1 LNAWA
6 AQLLGNPTK
15 VRCRVERI
23 DPSTGAAVETKEL
36 RLSDLS
42 LSPLDFIYAAPGNR
56 DAQPSEI
63 EWRILYALRRESGGF
78 APDAVLRINPARGD
92 DWTAADVSYGEFDE
106 LLQSARKLI
115 TGVRGIDGSELNVPE
130 RNQAAGIDPKELSAR
145 ADAAA
150 ASLRAMLTDLQSLNE
165 AADSESLRG
174 AILKAA
180 QFGTAAPV
188 PLSPTGDTPADRDVL
203 SRQAISIATELAE
216 RVAKLDE
223 PANDESLNRLRAIFG
238 STFVILPRF
247 SAANAT
253 ELQQA
258 LANSETIQDGDP
270 LQAVTWFQ
278 RAARVREGIARL
290 NASLAYAEALGTG
303 EQINLQVAQLP
314 FAEND
319 RWVALTLQPDRPL
332 SASRFSLVVQA
343 ANSLD
348 VTKPLTGVFV
358 DEWVELV
365 PNRSETTGVV
375 FQYDQ
380 PGTAPPQ
387 CILLAV
393 PPDLDQPWNLWS
405 LQQVLLETL
414 DQALIRAVD
423 PDSLDEVGHYLPG
436 LYFAFN
442 REGETVSTDL
452 TAA

>member
-1 LNAWA
+1 
-6 AQLLGNPTK
+6 
-15 VRCRVERI
+15 
-23 DPSTGAAVETKEL
+23 
-36 RLSDLS
+36 
-42 LSPLDFIYAAPGNR
+42 
-56 DAQPSEI
+56 
-63 EWRILYALRRESGGF
+63 
-78 APDAVLRINPARGD
+78 
-92 DWTAADVSYGEFDE
+92 
-106 LLQSARKLI
+106 
-115 TGVRGIDGSELNVPE
+115 
-130 RNQAAGIDPKELSAR
+130 
-145 ADAAA
+145 
-150 ASLRAMLTDLQSLNE
+150 
-165 AADSESLRG
+165 
-174 AILKAA
+174 
-180 QFGTAAPV
+180 
-188 PLSPTGDTPADRDVL
+188 
-203 SRQAISIATELAE
+203 
-216 RVAKLDE
+216 
-223 PANDESLNRLRAIFG
+223 
-238 STFVILPRF
+238 
-247 SAANAT
+247 
-253 ELQQA
+253 LQQA

-343 ANSLD
+343 PTSLD
-348 VTKPLTGVFV
+348 VTEPLTGALV

>member
-1 LNAWA
+1 M
-6 AQLLGNPTK
+6 T
-15 VRCRVERI
+15 
-23 DPSTGAAVETKEL
+23 
-36 RLSDLS
+36 
-42 LSPLDFIYAAPGNR
+42 
-56 DAQPSEI
+56 
-63 EWRILYALRRESGGF
+63 
-78 APDAVLRINPARGD
+78 
-92 DWTAADVSYGEFDE
+92 
-106 LLQSARKLI
+106 
-115 TGVRGIDGSELNVPE
+115 
-130 RNQAAGIDPKELSAR
+130 
-145 ADAAA
+145 
-150 ASLRAMLTDLQSLNE
+150 
-165 AADSESLRG
+165 
-174 AILKAA
+174 
-180 QFGTAAPV
+180 V
-188 PLSPTGDTPADRDVL
+188 PLSVLDLALLGTRSTSADALRDTTQRGLMRVLAATGDTPADREVL
-203 SRQAISIATELAE
+203 SRQVISIATELAE

-223 PANDESLNRLRAIFG
+223 PANDVSLNRLRAIFG

-319 RWVALTLQPDRPL
+319 RWVALPLQPDRPL

-348 VTKPLTGVFV
+348 VTGPLAGAFV

-365 PNRSETTGVV
+365 PNASETTGVV

>member
-1 LNAWA
+1 
-6 AQLLGNPTK
+6 
-15 VRCRVERI
+15 
-23 DPSTGAAVETKEL
+23 
-36 RLSDLS
+36 
-42 LSPLDFIYAAPGNR
+42 
-56 DAQPSEI
+56 
-63 EWRILYALRRESGGF
+63 
-78 APDAVLRINPARGD
+78 VLRINPARGD
-92 DWTAADVSYGEFDE
+92 DWTAEDVGYGEFAE

-130 RNQAAGIDPKELSAR
+130 RNQVAGIDPKELRAR

-150 ASLRAMLTDLQSLNE
+150 ASLRAMLTDLQSLND
-165 AADSESLRG
+165 AADSESLRS

-188 PLSPTGDTPADRDVL
+188 PLSPTGDTPADREVL
-203 SRQAISIATELAE
+203 SRQVISIATELAE

-223 PANDESLNRLRAIFG
+223 PANDVSLNRLRAIFG

-278 RAARVREGIARL
+278 RVARVREGIARL

-319 RWVALTLQPDRPL
+319 RWVALPLQPDRPL

-343 ANSLD
+343 TNSLD
-348 VTKPLTGVFV
+348 VTEPLTGALV

-365 PNRSETTGVV
+365 PNASETTGVV

-452 TAA
+452 TSA